1 MIPAIVKDSLS
12 NMVNK
17 QYTVQNVIRKSP
29 TEMVDGNTAP
39 DGAAG
44 ASKSSNRNDIAVISR
59 IPNPQ
64 QKYSSN
70 LSTDVLKS
78 SHAQEIQP
86 GVFGRNLAIYND
98 DEYAVADNDDD
109 RGSNE
114 TSKEM
119 CISDIG
125 RFQYILQMDREMV
138 SEQKDGALC
147 ARFVYTI
154 LWYGDVRR
162 TMRSECAAC
171 LM

>member
-1 MIPAIVKDSLS
+1 
-12 NMVNK
+12 MVNK

-29 TEMVDGNTAP
+29 VDNM
-39 DGAAG
+39 DGCATS
-44 ASKSSNRNDIAVISR
+44 ASATTSSAHNSNNNRNDTAVISR

-64 QKYSSN
+64 QKFNSN

-86 GVFGRNLAIYND
+86 GVFGRNLAIYHD
-98 DEYAVADNDDD
+98 DGYVLADNDDD
-109 RGSNE
+109 RGSNS

-138 SEQKDGALC
+138 S
-147 ARFVYTI
+147 
-154 LWYGDVRR
+154 LWCY
-162 TMRSECAAC
+162 
-171 LM
+171 